1 MESLLITPQES
12 RALIESDSPVRL
24 IDCREA
30 DEYAICKI
38 DHAEL
43 LPYST
48 FFHDYSAKLRDK
60 NETILIYCHHGMRS
74 LRAAEYLSQLGY
86 TNVRSIIGGI
96 EAWAREID
104 PGMPQY

>member
-1 MESLLITPQES
+1 MEWLVISPQES
-12 RALIESDSPVRL
+12 RELIESDTPVRL

-43 LPYST
+43 LPFST
-48 FFHDYSAKLRDK
+48 FFHDYSEKLRDK
-60 NETILIYCHHGMRS
+60 GETILIYCHHGMRS

-86 TNVRSIIGGI
+86 TNVKSMAGGI
-96 EAWAREID
+96 EAWTLEID
-104 PGMPQY
+104 PGMRQY

>member
-1 MESLLITPQES
+1 MESLVVTP
-12 RALIESDSPVRL
+12 RDAATLIESGEALRL

-43 LPYST
+43 LPFSN
-48 FFHDYSAKLRDK
+48 FFHDYSDKLRDK
-60 NETILIYCHHGMRS
+60 NQFILIYCHHGMRS

-86 TNVRSIIGGI
+86 SNVRSIIGGI
-96 EAWAREID
+96 EAWARDID
-104 PGMPQY
+104 PKMPQY

>member
-1 MESLLITPQES
+1 MESLVITPQES
-12 RALIESDSPVRL
+12 RELIESANPVRL

-43 LPYST
+43 LPYSN
-48 FFHDYSAKLRDK
+48 FFHDYSSKLRDK

-86 TNVRSIIGGI
+86 TSVRSISGGI

-104 PGMPQY
+104 PGMPRY